1 MNCLRCGAEVEAP
14 NVFCPQCQAEMA
26 KHPVP
31 RDAAVILPTREPRAP
46 RRAYAPVDPQEQI
59 ERLKKKNRRQCRALW
74 VFISL
79 CVILLALLL
88 YVGSAFWK
96 RYPAIGQNYQS
107 NTTASAPKKGD
118 VVSTR

>member
-14 NVFCPQCQAEMA
+14 NVFCSRCQADMA

-46 RRAYAPVDPQEQI
+46 RRAYTPVDPQEQI
-59 ERLKKKNRRQCRALW
+59 GRLKKKNRRLRRALW
-74 VFISL
+74 VSVPL
-79 CVILLALLL
+79 CVVLLALLL
-88 YVGSAFWK
+88 YLGSSFWK

-107 NTTASAPKKGD
+107 TTAASAPKRGD